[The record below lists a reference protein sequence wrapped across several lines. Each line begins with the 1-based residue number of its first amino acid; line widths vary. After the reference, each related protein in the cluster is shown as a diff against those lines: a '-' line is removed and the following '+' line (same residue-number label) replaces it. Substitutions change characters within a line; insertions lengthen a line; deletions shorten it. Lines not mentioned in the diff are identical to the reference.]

1 MESALSDLKKICDE
15 VKDTLDPVILSSIET
30 LIDKTYNAL
39 KDENEDA
46 RTLLEETLMRGVE
59 LVQKS
64 KIGQDTLENL
74 ANAATEEG
82 EGETTTED
90 ESEVSD
96 DSHYLRDEEERC
108 DTPDV
113 STEDD
118 EPNLKSNMAS
128 SGTSITIGDNDVC
141 VSITNPVDHSYSE
154 HSYSLRP
161 SPHPYPHSPVI
172 RLKVDPPDTQSL
184 SSRSLERLEDSSK
197 VITHSKVKKVLKS
210 VNNSN
215 PFVHRVSTATSTG
228 LPKYMFTPRSGQIK
242 AGMYK
247 ATTSTAVKPGYS
259 KTKSTTTVTTT
270 TVSTPPEPPADSAK
284 AGHVDA
290 STTTDNNPAKKV
302 TSAVDSVQPCV
313 PPKAPKPDPPNTVVT
328 KYTHQ
333 WTVAHFSKKM
343 KMGNGKSIDSMFFS
357 ILVLG
362 KKTDWSLMLYPNGD
376 KEKVT
381 GYVSLYLTCRNRKGL
396 SMSLEFKFT
405 ILDSNGKSATAPTK
419 SGSITAQMLAT
430 NSSWGWES
438 FVKQDELLGH
448 NLLPNDRLT
457 ICCDITLK
465 CADTELAKLPSKVIA
480 IDNRDI
486 DQLVDFVGEIEQVD
500 EAPKGRKKGKKSK
513 AKKMAKE
520 IEETEESVEITV
532 LPKDKINLVSTLKE
546 NFDMK
551 KNLKSEDKSTESS
564 QEVNSGDFQVVTRR
578 KTRKNS
584 QSSSSQSGKS
594 DQVTPGGKSISEP
607 LTPKSKLSKA
617 TRGFRQKITPPRCS
631 HTSGIVQ
638 SSKAPVIGS
647 ITQAEA
653 KPASPTPPLPST
665 SSPNSQ
671 DLTLHLSSMRMD
683 TKESLSALLS
693 TKTLLEEN
701 ISRLTELV
709 QNKTATIDQIA
720 TDRVAKME
728 LISLSQD
735 ELQNKKAC
743 LEVKAEEQRRVL
755 EEIEKEIEEVD
766 LQVKKGGE
774 KAARH
779 LRYLDMNLA
788 DAQSEL
794 TRLGKEK
801 DSLEGRLDMVEDKL
815 RGNRQKERLLNIH
828 NQILRLQT
836 NLECPICL
844 ETAYN
849 PIYQCRE
856 VSLDLSHLIPGGIFL
871 SGYLFHKLDTGRALS
886 CVWKLVKFTS

>member
-64 KIGQDTLENL
+64 KIGQDTIENL
-74 ANAATEEG
+74 TNASIEEA

-90 ESEVSD
+90 ESEGSD

-108 DTPDV
+108 DSPDV
-113 STEDD
+113 STED
-118 EPNLKSNMAS
+118 ELNFKSDVCS
-128 SGTSITIGDNDVC
+128 LGTNITIGDNDVC
-141 VSITNPVDHSYSE
+141 VSITNPGDQSQSE

-161 SPHPYPHSPVI
+161 TPHPFPHSPVI
-172 RLKVDPPDTQSL
+172 RLKVDPPDSQSQ

-210 VNNSN
+210 VNSSN

-242 AGMYK
+242 SGVYK
-247 ATTSTAVKPGYS
+247 ASTSSAVKPGYA

-270 TVSTPPEPPADSAK
+270 TVSTPPDPPTEPLK
-284 AGHVDA
+284 VHVDA
-290 STTTDNNPAKKV
+290 STATTEDNVK
-302 TSAVDSVQPCV
+302 PCETV
-313 PPKAPKPDPPNTVVT
+313 PPPVAPKVPKPDPPNTVVT

-333 WTVAHFSKKM
+333 WTLAHFSKKM

-357 ILVLG
+357 IVVLG

-376 KEKVT
+376 KEKVS

-438 FVKQDELLGH
+438 FVKQDELMGH
-448 NLLPNDRLT
+448 SLLPNDRLT

-465 CADTELAKLPSKVIA
+465 CADSEIAKPCIKVIEV
-480 IDNRDI
+480 DNRDI
-486 DQLVDFVGEIEQVD
+486 DQLVDFVGEIEQNE
-500 EAPKGRKKGKKSK
+500 EAPRAKKKGKKNK
-513 AKKMAKE
+513 VRRVRKE
-520 IEETEESVEITV
+520 SEESEEALRVSPMPEEETNE
-532 LPKDKINLVSTLKE
+532 VSDPVKV
-546 NFDMK
+546 
-551 KNLKSEDKSTESS
+551 EDKPSEYSAEANT
-564 QEVNSGDFQVVTRR
+564 GDFQVVTRR
-578 KTRKNS
+578 KVRKNS

-594 DQVTPGGKSISEP
+594 DIAVTPKGKGHNNV
-607 LTPKSKLSKA
+607 KSKSQ
-617 TRGFRQKITPPRCS
+617 RGFKQKVVPPRCQIS
-631 HTSGIVQ
+631 TEVPQQKLTSPPQQLTSKGFKTDTP
-638 SSKAPVIGS
+638 SSNPN
-647 ITQAEA
+647 
-653 KPASPTPPLPST
+653 TPEST
-665 SSPNSQ
+665 A
-671 DLTLHLSSMRMD
+671 LHLSSIRLD

-701 ISRLTELV
+701 ISRLTDLV
-709 QNKTATIDQIA
+709 ENKTATIDKIA
-720 TDRVAKME
+720 TDKFAKLEMF
-728 LISLSQD
+728 STSQE
-735 ELQNKKAC
+735 ELQKKKAD
-743 LEVKAEEQRRVL
+743 LQTKAEEQRKELDKL
-755 EEIEKEIEEVD
+755 EADIEDID
-766 LQVKKGGE
+766 LQLKKGGE
-774 KAARH
+774 KAAR
-779 LRYLDMNLA
+779 LTVYLDMNLA
-788 DAQSEL
+788 DAENEL
-794 TRLGKEK
+794 ARLGKEK
-801 DSLEGRLDMVEDKL
+801 DSLMGRLDMVEDKL

-828 NQILRLQT
+828 NQIQRLQT

-856 VSLDLSHLIPGGIFL
+856 GHLVCSACVLRVARCAMCRQDGPVNIRNRYAENDSLELTRLLVERKEIMMAL
-871 SGYLFHKLDTGRALS
+871 TGE
-886 CVWKLVKFTS
+886 